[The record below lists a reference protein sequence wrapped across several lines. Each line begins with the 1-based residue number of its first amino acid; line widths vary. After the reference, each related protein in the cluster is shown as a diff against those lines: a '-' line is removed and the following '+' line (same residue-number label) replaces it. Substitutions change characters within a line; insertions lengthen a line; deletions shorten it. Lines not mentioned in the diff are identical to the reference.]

1 MKTKPSIELQS
12 IIDAQDNPFVLIDE
26 NYTIVSAN
34 KAYCETYGI
43 SEEDIV
49 GCKCHK
55 VSHHS
60 DVPCHQNGEDCPH
73 KQVFDTGM
81 PHQVLHIHYDK
92 HGREDRVRIKGSP
105 VRGSD
110 GELYLGEAVFRLA
123 QSDDLDCSA
132 QGIIGKSPAF
142 LAFLEQ
148 LSRAA
153 ETTASVLLVGE
164 SGVGKDLAAQ
174 YVHKSSPRQGYLFVH
189 LACTTIGE
197 SVFESELFG
206 HERGAFN
213 GCVGRRFGLF
223 ESADGG
229 TLFIDE
235 VDEIPMIVQG
245 RLLRALESGSFR
257 RIGGRETL
265 KADVRIV
272 SATSKNLLKMV
283 EDGKFRADLY
293 YRLAG
298 IKVKIP
304 PLRERSSDIP
314 ALANTLLKRL
324 DTTGNKQYSIN
335 EAAMRKLVDHSY
347 PGNVRELKN
356 ILQQAAMLSTNG
368 IISPE
373 LIELDMLT
381 SEFNP
386 HRRLSDNANVSI
398 KQLEAKHIADL
409 LAKHDGHRRKVA
421 DELGISERTL
431 YRKLDKYN
439 LADTRKGA

>member
-92 HGREDRVRIKGSP
+92 HDREDRVRIKGSP
-105 VRGSD
+105 VRGSN

-148 LSRAA
+148 LTRAA

-174 YVHKSSPRQGYLFVH
+174 FVHKSSSQQGYSFVH

-235 VDEIPMIVQG
+235 VDEIPMTVQG

-298 IKVKIP
+298 IKIKIP

-324 DTTGNKQYSIN
+324 DTTGNMQYSIN
-335 EAAMRKLVDHSY
+335 EAAMRKLADHSY

-356 ILQQAAMLSTNG
+356 ILQQAVMLSTNG
-368 IISPE
+368 IITPE

-386 HRRLSDNANVSI
+386 YRRLSDKSNVSI

-439 LADTRKGA
+439 LADTRRGA